1 MRVRS
6 IGRSVVR
13 ATGQTLKRARPTIV
27 DARMVAVV
35 AIAFAAGVFFVIWN
49 RQTLRLEYAG
59 QSVAWPILVS
69 FGMVWLAG
77 RSVGWRTG
85 AGLVFGTVTAL
96 AGLYGGMSVLPASS
110 AMVLAGWLGVV
121 AGLTA
126 LVSHLLPR
134 VLSFPAAAVGYG
146 VGLGLGA
153 STIRPVTAA
162 SDWATL
168 LTTAVTAMVLGAFG
182 AQALRTLLLAFTG
195 TPDALK
201 TAPIVLPKPAGAT
214 APTQR
219 EPRHAL
225 PLVTSHTRTER

>member
-6 IGRSVVR
+6 IGRGFAR
-13 ATGQTLKRARPTIV
+13 ATGQTLRRARPTIV

-35 AIAFAAGVFFVIWN
+35 AVSFAAGVFFVIWN
-49 RQTLRLEYAG
+49 RHTLRLEYAG

-77 RSVGWRTG
+77 RAVGWRTG

-96 AGLYGGMSVLPASS
+96 AGLYGAMSVIPASS
-110 AMVLAGWLGVV
+110 AMLLAGWLGVV

-134 VLSFPAAAVGYG
+134 TLSFPAAAVGYG

-153 STIRPVTAA
+153 STIRPVTSA

-168 LTTAVTAMVLGAFG
+168 LITAVTAMILGAFG
-182 AQALRTLLLAFTG
+182 AQALRTVLLSFSG

-201 TAPIVLPKPAGAT
+201 TTPMMLPKPAGAM
-214 APTQR
+214 APTRR
-219 EPRHAL
+219 EDARTVPM
-225 PLVTSHTRTER
+225 VTTHTRSGR